1 MSLTTLQWN
10 QDISGLISQDYY
22 ARFTKVNQI
31 FFYVLI
37 FILLRA
43 KGVNHSNPEKE
54 SNDTNNNHSVNQSTL
69 CVIKSQIFQVHNN
82 VNWHHITSLAKK
94 NSQTYT
100 FIKDDLRER
109 NHTKSYNRYFG

>member
-10 QDISGLISQDYY
+10 HVISGLISQDYY
-22 ARFTKVNQI
+22 VRFTKVYQI
-31 FFYVLI
+31 AFYVFI

-94 NSQTYT
+94 KFPNLH
-100 FIKDDLRER
+100 I
-109 NHTKSYNRYFG
+109 H